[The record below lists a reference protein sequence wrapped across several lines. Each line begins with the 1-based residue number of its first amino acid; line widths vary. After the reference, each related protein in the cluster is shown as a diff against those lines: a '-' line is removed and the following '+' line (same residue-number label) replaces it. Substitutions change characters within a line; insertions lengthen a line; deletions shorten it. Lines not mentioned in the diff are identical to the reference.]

1 MEIVLSAVDKG
12 GEFPIQ
18 HDLNFHTTRYE
29 TKHTI
34 VSQVAHEPA
43 SGNTL
48 LTWASRLWG
57 TDIQE
62 PQARCSGRVE
72 GIGTDARRRERHQEN
87 PWRRLGKEEEEG

>member
-34 VSQVAHEPA
+34 VSQVAREPA
-43 SGNTL
+43 SGDTL
-48 LTWASRLWG
+48 IDVGLAAVGNRHSR
-57 TDIQE
+57 TPSQDF
-62 PQARCSGRVE
+62 
-72 GIGTDARRRERHQEN
+72 
-87 PWRRLGKEEEEG
+87 